1 MDFNQYAATGNR
13 ILKEIAEELGFND
26 NTDLAGRMLR
36 AVLHTLR
43 ERLTIQ
49 ESFQLMAQLPFV
61 LKGLYV
67 EGWKY
72 QEKPYRIKHVGEFIK
87 NVINEDFPA
96 GHHDISTAKDGEN
109 AIMAVLKVLRHHI
122 SEGEVQDIL
131 ATMPEELHPLWGVEL
146 KR

>member
-1 MDFNQYAATGNR
+1 MDFTQYAGKGNQ
-13 ILKEIAEELGFND
+13 IVNEVAEELGFPGNK
-26 NTDLAGRMLR
+26 DLAGRILR

-49 ESFQLMAQLPFV
+49 ESFQLMAQLPLV

-72 QEKPYRIKHVGEFIK
+72 QEKPFRIKHIGEFVL
-87 NVINEDFPA
+87 NVIREDYPA
-96 GHHDISTAKDGEN
+96 GHHDISTVKDGEN
-109 AIMAVLKVLRHHI
+109 AIMAVLKVLRNHI

-131 ATMPEELHPLWGVEL
+131 ASIPSELHHLWGDAEE
-146 KR
+146 